1 MPEARRNLAR
11 TANAAAKRLASMP
24 SAAMTKG
31 AMKTASGRCGSGLE
45 TASNGFANEPGRR
58 NESSRKTAKD
68 VIAAKAIGRHRGEG
82 SRPSGKTNA
91 IAVDAAKSVGQPDW
105 SKSTA
110 HSAPG
115 SDPGRS
121 SNPYAA

>member
-1 MPEARRNLAR
+1 MPEERRTLMP
-11 TANAAAKRLASMP
+11 TASAAAKRLASMP
-24 SAAMTKG
+24 SAPIVKG
-31 AMKTASGRCGSGLE
+31 AMKIASGRRGSGLE
-45 TASNGFANEPGRR
+45 TASNGFAKEPGRR
-58 NESSRKTAKD
+58 DESSRKTAND
-68 VIAAKAIGRHRGEG
+68 TIAAKAIGRQRGEG

-91 IAVDAAKSVGQPDW
+91 IAVNAANTVGQPDW

-121 SNPYAA
+121 SSPYVA